1 MRLFGN
7 IEPCH
12 ACGHECHCG
21 GVCKKNLL
29 EGKNVCCEKC
39 TCMET
44 ASDKTWENEVV
55 YDK

>member
-21 GVCKKNLL
+21 GVCKKNLP